1 MLSLVF
7 LDRSYICYMYQK
19 IHIYIYNIH
28 SIWYIY
34 IVRDLHLH
42 LEHYLENENC

>member
-7 LDRSYICYMYQK
+7 LDRNYICYMSK
-19 IHIYIYNIH
+19 KSIYIYNIH

-34 IVRDLHLH
+34 RVRDLHLH